1 MNYNELYSNGDD
13 CKELAQILNNEIKGK
28 IAFSWNNY
36 EQIMGGSYN
45 CIPSNTYN
53 GYLEEKK
60 ELVNFYYKFLKDSF
74 LRIGVGNNS
83 LSKKTVGH
91 KLAALSDFYQV
102 LSKKFGEPTL
112 FYTEKNDDE
121 EYLNFEWSFKY
132 KEESIE
138 AFKNNTIFDDGDK
151 IDNLIIIGDP
161 QDKFNEYT
169 DLTKKLISNQ
179 LGLPIELLN
188 LVNENIEDF
197 IKYRQINL
205 GTDNKQPTEKRK
217 VMKI

>member
-28 IAFSWNNY
+28 IAFSWNVY
-36 EQIMGGSYN
+36 AQIMGGSYN

-60 ELVNFYYKFLKDSF
+60 ELVKFYYKFLKDGF
-74 LRIGVGNNS
+74 LRIGVGNNP

-102 LSKKFGEPTL
+102 LSKNFGEPTL
-112 FYTEKNDDE
+112 FYTEENDDE
-121 EYLNFEWSFKY
+121 EYLNFEWAFKY
-132 KEESIE
+132 KKEVIE
-138 AFKNNTIFDDGDK
+138 AFKNNTIFDDGGKVKD
-151 IDNLIIIGDP
+151 LIIIGEQP
-161 QDKFNEYT
+161 DKF
-169 DLTKKLISNQ
+169 ISNQ

>member
-13 CKELAQILNNEIKGK
+13 CKELKHILNNEIKGK
-28 IAFSWNNY
+28 ISFSWNVY
-36 EQIMGGSYN
+36 GQIMGGSYN

-60 ELVNFYYKFLKDSF
+60 ELVNFYYKFLKDAF

-112 FYTEKNDDE
+112 FYTMENDDE

-138 AFKNNTIFDDGDK
+138 AFKNNTVFDDGDK
-151 IDNLIIIGDP
+151 VNNLIIIGDP

-169 DLTKKLISNQ
+169 NLTKKLISNQ
-179 LGLPIELLN
+179 LGLPIELLD
-188 LVNENIEDF
+188 LVDKNIEDF
-197 IKYRQINL
+197 IKYKQINL
-205 GTDNKQPTEKRK
+205 GTDDKQPTDKTK